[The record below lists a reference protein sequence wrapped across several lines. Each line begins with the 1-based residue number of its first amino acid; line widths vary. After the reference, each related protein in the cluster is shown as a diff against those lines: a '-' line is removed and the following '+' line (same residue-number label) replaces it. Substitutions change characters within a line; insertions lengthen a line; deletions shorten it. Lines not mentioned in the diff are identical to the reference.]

1 RRGDVGERL
10 PARRRHVPVLA
21 RADPVRVRRCAD
33 RGHVRVALRQRG
45 RPVRLRRR
53 QAGAAREQGG
63 SHGGRGADAVASRRG
78 SEDPEAGVSVAV
90 FYRVQRKETRMP
102 TYIVLAHMT
111 QQGVQH
117 AKEIPQRRA
126 AAEETAK
133 ELGMT
138 VRDAYL
144 TMGAYDVV
152 LVV

>member
-1 RRGDVGERL
+1 
-10 PARRRHVPVLA
+10 
-21 RADPVRVRRCAD
+21 
-33 RGHVRVALRQRG
+33 
-45 RPVRLRRR
+45 
-53 QAGAAREQGG
+53 
-63 SHGGRGADAVASRRG
+63 
-78 SEDPEAGVSVAV
+78 
-90 FYRVQRKETRMP
+90 MP

-138 VRDAYL
+138 LREAYL

-152 LVV
+152 FVIDAPNGEAMAKFALKIGMRGNLTTQTLRAFGGSEIDSIIGDL